1 MLWKLFGPQFTV
13 KDRRLSSLLL
23 LWPKTYCWVLFRR
36 VKLSTSRCSHKFGH
50 IWLSSY
56 VGVSHF
62 ILTFLWKTMYIFVL
76 QHISKK
82 ILQQNIDGEILHTSV
97 RKLKPR
103 IPSKHPFVQLCCC
116 FVLQGWFRVAVG
128 ISSLSSLTYMH
139 VILMKYFGGN
149 LAFTFQIC
157 FVAPVGRLKL
167 PSQQLPEYH
176 VTQHALMPCHISVF
190 AHSMNSPKHCV
201 DFLRRSRVSEIERV
215 FFPSLSPSPPSSH
228 AFPLSLSQI

>member
-1 MLWKLFGPQFTV
+1 MFTQ
-13 KDRRLSSLLL
+13 
-23 LWPKTYCWVLFRR
+23 
-36 VKLSTSRCSHKFGH
+36 
-50 IWLSSY
+50 IWLY
-56 VGVSHF
+56 LAIF
-62 ILTFLWKTMYIFVL
+62 ICWYKSFHTFLWKTMYILPL
-76 QHISKK
+76 QQISKK
-82 ILQQNIDGEILHTSV
+82 ILQQNIDREILHTSV

-103 IPSKHPFVQLCCC
+103 IPSEHPFVQLCCC

-157 FVAPVGRLKL
+157 FVAPVGGLKL

-201 DFLRRSRVSEIERV
+201 SFLQRSRVSEIERI
-215 FFPSLSPSPPSSH
+215 FFPSLSHSPPSSH